1 MTRAELENQIRD
13 EIQNANTT
21 KLQPLVKKITEL
33 VVEAF
38 EIGFNTGVLCGSKT
52 LDVKE

>member
-1 MTRAELENQIRD
+1 MTKEELENQIRD

-38 EIGFNTGVLCGSKT
+38 EIGFNTGISCGTKT
-52 LDVKE
+52 LDTNK